1 MVVHHLTY
9 AEALV
14 VGLFQGVTELF
25 PVSSLGHSVLIPALV
40 GGSWARDL
48 SVTAPDSPYLA
59 FIVGMHV
66 ATALAMIIYFWR
78 DWVRIVGGFFT
89 SIRDR
94 RVETIDQRL
103 AWMIIL
109 GTIPVGIVGAL
120 LQHAVQ
126 KTFAKPIVVAVF
138 LAINGLILL
147 GGERLRRR
155 QATAELAQGRAG
167 YADYEDYA
175 DEAGARGGRGAQGGR
190 GGRAGAPAY
199 RDPRLDETRIDGPL
213 YREPGIDDTRID
225 GPRWDEY
232 EPPGGGQGGYPRQD
246 QGRGGWY
253 TDEGSSPAG
262 SSQSGYGQGDY
273 GQGGYQD
280 DSYQD
285 DFWEEPRGRRQDPR
299 NPAEARHSAPARG
312 QRALKEQEANE
323 GIEADRRLVKLGF
336 GRAIFLGSLQILALL
351 PGISRDGI
359 VMIGG
364 MFRGLPRSDAARFSF
379 LLSAP
384 VIFAAGALK
393 LPDLMGPD
401 GAGIR
406 GQVLA
411 GSIISGI
418 GAYLALR
425 FLVRYLQDHSRTLT
439 PFAIYCLVVG
449 LGSAIYLA

>member
-1 MVVHHLTY
+1 MVHHLTY
-9 AEALV
+9 AEAIV

-40 GGSWARDL
+40 GGSWAQDL

-59 FIVGMHV
+59 FIVGLHV
-66 ATALAMIIYFWR
+66 ATAIAMIIYFWR
-78 DWVRIVGGFFT
+78 DWVRIIGGFFT

-94 RVETIDQRL
+94 RIETVEQRL

-120 LQHAVQ
+120 LQHTVQ
-126 KTFAKPIVVAVF
+126 KTFAKPVITAIF
-138 LAINGLILL
+138 LAVNGLILF

-155 QATAELAQGRAG
+155 QVEAAEGVADDPDYGDYDSYQGHIDPAL
-167 YADYEDYA
+167 
-175 DEAGARGGRGAQGGR
+175 ARGGHDPGYGG
-190 GGRAGAPAY
+190 
-199 RDPRLDETRIDGPL
+199 DPRYSDPQYGGPQYDAPGYDAPGYDETRVDIPTYRAPGPD
-213 YREPGIDDTRID
+213 ETRVD
-225 GPRWDEY
+225 GPRWDDQ
-232 EPPGGGQGGYPRQD
+232 QGARPQYAE
-246 QGRGGWY
+246 GGWY
-253 TDEGSSPAG
+253 EDQGGWDQSRGGQQPPAG
-262 SSQSGYGQGDY
+262 AHP
-273 GQGGYQD
+273 GGAH
-280 DSYQD
+280 
-285 DFWEEPRGRRQDPR
+285 PGG
-299 NPAEARHSAPARG
+299 ARHSAPAQG
-312 QRALKEQEANE
+312 QRAAKQQEAEE
-323 GIEADRRLVKLGF
+323 GVKSDGRLVQLGF

-351 PGISRDGI
+351 PGISRDGV

-364 MFRGLPRSDAARFSF
+364 MFRGLPRQDAARFSF

-393 LPDLMGPD
+393 LPDLMGSD

-411 GSIISGI
+411 GSIVSGI
-418 GAYLALR
+418 GAFLALR

-449 LGSAIYLA
+449 IGSAIYLA

>member
-40 GGSWARDL
+40 GGSWAKDL
-48 SVTAPDSPYLA
+48 SVTAPNSPYLA

-78 DWVRIVGGFFT
+78 DWVRIIGGFFT

-94 RVETIDQRL
+94 RVETVDQRL

-126 KTFAKPIVVAVF
+126 KTFAKPVVVAVF

-147 GGERLRRR
+147 SGERLRRR
-155 QATAELAQGRAG
+155 QAAAELAQGRAG

-175 DEAGARGGRGAQGGR
+175 DEAVPREARGGRGE
-190 GGRAGAPAY
+190 APAY
-199 RDPRLDETRIDGPL
+199 RDPRLDETRIDGL
-213 YREPGIDDTRID
+213 RYQDPGIDDTRID

-232 EPPGGGQGGYPRQD
+232 EPPGGQGGQGGYPRQD
-246 QGRGGWY
+246 DTRGGWY
-253 TDEGSSPAG
+253 TDESSSQAG
-262 SSQSGYGQGDY
+262 SGQGGY

-280 DSYQD
+280 DSYQN

-323 GIEADRRLVKLGF
+323 GIEADQRLVKLGF

-411 GSIISGI
+411 GSIVSGI
-418 GAYLALR
+418 GAYLA
-425 FLVRYLQDHSRTLT
+425 
-439 PFAIYCLVVG
+439 
-449 LGSAIYLA
+449 

>member
-9 AEALV
+9 TEALV

-40 GGSWARDL
+40 GGSWAQDL
-48 SVTAPDSPYLA
+48 NVTAPDSPYLA

-66 ATALAMIIYFWR
+66 ATAIAMIIYFWR
-78 DWVRIVGGFFT
+78 DWVRIVGGFFS

-94 RVETIDQRL
+94 RVETVDQRL

-109 GTIPVGIVGAL
+109 ATIPVGLVGAL
-120 LQHAVQ
+120 LQHTVQ
-126 KTFAKPIVVAVF
+126 KTFAKPVVVAVF

-155 QATAELAQGRAG
+155 QAAGELAAGTAG

-175 DEAGARGGRGAQGGR
+175 DEDPALARGGRGGPGRAGLDGPGR
-190 GGRAGAPAY
+190 GGRAPY
-199 RDPRLDETRIDGPL
+199 RDPRLDETRIDGPR
-213 YREPGIDDTRID
+213 YRDPGLEDTRID
-225 GPRWDEY
+225 GPRWDEV
-232 EPPGGGQGGYPRQD
+232 ERQGGYGRPD
-246 QGRGGWY
+246 EGRGGWY
-253 TDEGSSPAG
+253 ADDAPGP
-262 SSQSGYGQGDY
+262 
-273 GQGGYQD
+273 GGYRD

-285 DFWEEPRGRRQDPR
+285 DFWEEPRRRSQDQR
-299 NPAEARHSAPARG
+299 NPAAARHSAPARG

-323 GIEADRRLVKLGF
+323 AIEADRRLTRLGYRR
-336 GRAIFLGSLQILALL
+336 GIFLGSLQILALL

-384 VIFAAGALK
+384 VIFAAGVLK

-406 GQVLA
+406 GQVLV
-411 GSIISGI
+411 GSIVSGI
-418 GAYLALR
+418 GAFLALR

-449 LGSAIYLA
+449 VGSAIYLA